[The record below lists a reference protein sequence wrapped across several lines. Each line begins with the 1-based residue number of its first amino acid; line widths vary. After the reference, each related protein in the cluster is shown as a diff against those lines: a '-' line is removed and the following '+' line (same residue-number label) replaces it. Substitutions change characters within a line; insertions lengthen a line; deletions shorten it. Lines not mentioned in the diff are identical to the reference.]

1 MAAAAIVFFW
11 LAFAATHMGLS
22 SAPVRSRVIAAVGE
36 RGFLGVYSLLAFAT
50 FVPLV
55 WFYFA
60 HKHEGP
66 FLWYFGSAP
75 AVRWLMYGG
84 MVIALSLVVAA
95 LLRPSPAA
103 IVPGKTEVAGAYHIT
118 RHPMFMAVGLYG
130 VLHLLVARVNAT
142 ELAFF
147 AGFPL
152 FAWAGCRHQ
161 DRRKLAAGDE
171 KFRRFHDETVFFPF
185 TGTGSKTLRGLREI
199 PLPLAIGA
207 GLAIGLRLFHP
218 QLFG

>member
-1 MAAAAIVFFW
+1 MATAAIGFWW
-11 LAFAATHMGLS
+11 LAFAMTHMGLS
-22 SAPVRSRVIAAVGE
+22 STPVRTRLIGALGE
-36 RGFLGVYSLLAFAT
+36 RGFLGVYSLLALAT

-55 WFYFA
+55 GTYFG

-66 FLWYFGSAP
+66 FLWYLGSAP
-75 AVRWLMYGG
+75 VLRWAMYAG
-84 MVIALSLVVAA
+84 MALVLALVVAA

-103 IVPGKTEVAGAYHIT
+103 IAPGRAEVAGVYHIT

-152 FAWAGCRHQ
+152 FAWVGCRHQ
-161 DRRKLAAGDE
+161 DLRKLATGDE
-171 KFRRFHDETVFFPF
+171 KFRRFYDETVFFPF
-185 TGTGSKTLRGLREI
+185 TGPGALRGLREI
-199 PLPLAIGA
+199 RLPLAIGT
-207 GLAIGLRLFHP
+207 GLAIALRVFHA

>member
-1 MAAAAIVFFW
+1 MAAATIVFGW
-11 LAFAATHMGLS
+11 LAFSVTHMALS
-22 SAPVRSRVIAAVGE
+22 SAPVRTRLIATLGE
-36 RGFLGVYSLLAFAT
+36 RGFFGVYSLVALGT

-66 FLWYFGSAP
+66 FLWYLGTSSV
-75 AVRWLMYGG
+75 VRWIMYAG
-84 MVIALSLVVAA
+84 MALALSMLVAA

-103 IVPGKTEVAGAYHIT
+103 IVPGTAEVGGAYHIT
-118 RHPMFMAVGLYG
+118 RHPLFMAVGFYG
-130 VLHLLVARVNAT
+130 LLHLLVARVNAT

-161 DRRKLAAGDE
+161 DRRKLATGDL
-171 KFRRFHDETVFFPF
+171 KFRRFHEETVFFPF
-185 TGTGSKTLRGLREI
+185 TGWGALRGLREI
-199 PLPLAIGA
+199 RLPLAIGTA
-207 GLAIGLRLFHP
+207 LAIGLRVFHP

>member
-22 SAPVRSRVIAAVGE
+22 SAPVRTRLIGAVGE
-36 RGFLGVYSLLAFAT
+36 RGFLGVYSLFAFAT

-60 HKHEGP
+60 HKHEGA

-75 AVRWLMYGG
+75 VLRWAMYAG
-84 MVIALSLVVAA
+84 MVIVLSLVVAA

-103 IVPGKTEVAGAYHIT
+103 IAPGKAEVAGAYYIT

-161 DRRKLAAGDE
+161 DQRKLATGDA

-185 TGTGSKTLRGLREI
+185 TGRNSLRGLREI
-199 PLPLAIGA
+199 PIPLAIGT
-207 GLAIGLRLFHP
+207 GLAIGLRVFHP
-218 QLFG
+218 RLFG

>member
-1 MAAAAIVFFW
+1 MAAAAIVLLW
-11 LAFAATHMGLS
+11 LAFAVSHMGLS
-22 SAPVRSRVIAAVGE
+22 SARVRTRLIAAIGE
-36 RGFLGVYSLLAFAT
+36 RAFLGVYSLVALAT

-66 FLWYFGSAP
+66 LLWYFGSDP
-75 AVRWLMYGG
+75 VLRWIMYAG
-84 MVIALSLVVAA
+84 MALALSLVVAA

-103 IVPGKTEVAGAYHIT
+103 IAPGKAEVGGAYHIT
-118 RHPMFMAVGLYG
+118 RHPMFMAVGIYG

-161 DRRKLAAGDE
+161 DRRKLATGDE
-171 KFRRFHDETVFFPF
+171 KFRRFHEETVFFPF
-185 TGTGSKTLRGLREI
+185 TGPRALRGLREI
-199 PLPLAIGA
+199 RLPLVIGT
-207 GLAIGLRLFHP
+207 GLAIGLRVFHP
-218 QLFG
+218 RLFG